1 LPLKDNICYYRIGPR
16 EREETRGLAIGGI
29 LPACDIS
36 LSVSSKPKVPNLLLL
51 LLGDNNKLKLNEKFP
66 LRLLAKE
73 QKHLR

>member
-1 LPLKDNICYYRIGPR
+1 MAPEKERER
-16 EREETRGLAIGGI
+16 EREETRVLAIGGI
-29 LPACDIS
+29 LPACGIS

-51 LLGDNNKLKLNEKFP
+51 LLGDNNKPKLNEKFP